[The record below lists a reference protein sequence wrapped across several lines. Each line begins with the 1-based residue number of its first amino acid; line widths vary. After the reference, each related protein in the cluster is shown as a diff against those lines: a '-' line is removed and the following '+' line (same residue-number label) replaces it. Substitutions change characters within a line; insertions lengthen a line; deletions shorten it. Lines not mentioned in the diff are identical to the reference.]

1 MCGWL
6 GPATVARGLMV
17 RPRGKGMAGRVVR
30 SNTQKRAG
38 AIGKSISVMHSGSS
52 ALPAVSAFQIHTDTH
67 STAAATHSRP
77 EVMQTPHASK
87 AAALESVASTELT
100 TLAVNPKNGAKSVP
114 FKRPVRVRLGG
125 VTRSAALRCPF
136 GPPKSFDPS
145 KTDRVSFSV
154 SVDPESAEA
163 TWANKLD
170 EKARS
175 LLKARLREF
184 MEKATPAQ
192 IDENWKPITREAKSE
207 EYWPTLSVKVQ
218 LTGARPTSI
227 ILQHPDGSK
236 KATVEE
242 INWTSARVSMICEA
256 RSVWLQP
263 KMYGVSIEA
272 RQIWV
277 WPGDEDEELPSED
290 DE

>member
-1 MCGWL
+1 M
-6 GPATVARGLMV
+6 
-17 RPRGKGMAGRVVR
+17 
-30 SNTQKRAG
+30 S
-38 AIGKSISVMHSGSS
+38 
-52 ALPAVSAFQIHTDTH
+52 
-67 STAAATHSRP
+67 
-77 EVMQTPHASK
+77 TPHASK
-87 AAALESVASTELT
+87 AAALESVDTAELG
-100 TLAVNPKNGAKSVP
+100 TLTVNPKNGAKSVP
-114 FKRPVRVRLGG
+114 FKRPIRVRLGG
-125 VTRSAALRCPF
+125 VTRGAALRCPF
-136 GPPKSFDPS
+136 GGPKSFDPS

-154 SVDPESAEA
+154 SVDPAHTEA
-163 TWANKLD
+163 AWAIRLD
-170 EKARS
+170 VKAQS
-175 LLKARLREF
+175 LLKARLSEF

-192 IDENWKPITREAKSE
+192 IDENWKTITKEAKSE

-218 LTGARPTSI
+218 LTGTRPTSI
-227 ILQHPDGSK
+227 ILQHPDGAK

-263 KMYGVSIEA
+263 RMYGVSIEA

>member
-1 MCGWL
+1 MPHDS
-6 GPATVARGLMV
+6 PAL
-17 RPRGKGMAGRVVR
+17 
-30 SNTQKRAG
+30 
-38 AIGKSISVMHSGSS
+38 
-52 ALPAVSAFQIHTDTH
+52 LAVSAIPDPCTNTTQCGI
-67 STAAATHSRP
+67 
-77 EVMQTPHASK
+77 MLTPHASK
-87 AAALESVASTELT
+87 AAALLSVDTAELG

-114 FKRPVRVRLGG
+114 FKRPIRVRLGG
-125 VTRSAALRCPF
+125 VTRNVALRCPF

-154 SVDPESAEA
+154 SVDPASAEA
-163 TWANKLD
+163 VWASRLD
-170 EKARS
+170 EKAKS
-175 LLKARLREF
+175 LVKARLREF

-192 IDENWKPITREAKSE
+192 IDENWKTMIKEAKSE

-218 LTGARPTSI
+218 ITGARPTSI

-236 KATVEE
+236 KVTTDE

-256 RSVWLQP
+256 RSVWVQP

-277 WPGDEDEELPSED
+277 WPGDEDEELPDSED
-290 DE
+290 E